1 MRTSALLLALSLAL
15 PALGLVTLSLPVHAQ
30 DEVLELKARFKEA
43 LALEEEGK
51 WDEALGIFAT
61 IAEKRRSPQ
70 VVFHVALCQ
79 EQTGR
84 WTSALDSYAEA
95 ISLARADSKA
105 APEVLENAPPRME
118 ALRARAP
125 RIVLAPNGET
135 RTVVL
140 DGKPLP
146 PISEETEIVVDPG
159 KHRVL
164 VREDDGEETVV
175 RNFVLSEGQSTRI
188 DVGKKVAAKPTDPTP
203 PTAKDQVEPGNLV
216 PGLVVGG
223 VGVAALALSGV
234 FIGLRQAAISEVR
247 DGCANGDTGC
257 APELAEVADRGR
269 TYEIAAWS
277 AGAAGIAAVG
287 VGLILVFTIG
297 QDRVVP
303 ARTKL
308 TTRLVVSATGAFL
321 TGAFE

>member
-1 MRTSALLLALSLAL
+1 MRASALLLALAL
-15 PALGLVTLSLPVHAQ
+15 PALGVVSLPLPVQAQ
-30 DEVLELKARFKEA
+30 DEVAELKARFKEG

-51 WDEALGIFAT
+51 WAEALGIFST

-84 WTSALDSYAEA
+84 WASALDSYAEA
-95 ISLARADSKA
+95 ISLAKADAKA

-118 ALRARAP
+118 ALRARTP
-125 RIVLAPNGET
+125 RIVLVPNGQT
-135 RTVVL
+135 RTIVL
-140 DGKPLP
+140 DGTQLP

-159 KHRVL
+159 KHRVV
-164 VREDDGEETVV
+164 VRENDGEETVV
-175 RNFVLSEGQSTRI
+175 RNVVMSEGQTTRI
-188 DVGKKVAAKPTDPTP
+188 DVDKKVAAKPTAPAP
-203 PTAKDQVEPGNLV
+203 PKQNDQVEPGNLV

-269 TYEIAAWS
+269 TYEVLAWS
-277 AGAAGIAAVG
+277 AAGAGVAAVG

-303 ARTKL
+303 AKTKL